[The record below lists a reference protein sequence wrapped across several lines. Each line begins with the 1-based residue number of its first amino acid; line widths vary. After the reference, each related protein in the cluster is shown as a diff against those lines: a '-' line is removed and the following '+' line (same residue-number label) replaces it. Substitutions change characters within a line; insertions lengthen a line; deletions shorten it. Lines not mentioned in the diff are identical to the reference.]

1 MSMQHSAARVT
12 LSGLPR
18 PSPRSCACQ
27 DNDADLWFAARSDA
41 GELAKTLCRSC
52 HGARRG
58 RVVLTVPSLLP

>member
-1 MSMQHSAARVT
+1 MSMQHSAGRGT

-18 PSPRSCACQ
+18 PRPRSCARQ

-41 GELAKTLCRSC
+41 GELSKTLCRLC

-58 RVVLTVPSLLP
+58 RGVLTVPSLLP